1 MTLHTEA
8 EAKAKLCPIARVS
21 GAKEPK
27 AHCQGA
33 ACILWRWRPLMADDP
48 RVQSAIAREIAL
60 LRGETKKPDAFYHKE
75 ALRRV
80 MLDPNA
86 YTYTTEK
93 DRGWCGLG
101 GKPE

>member
-21 GAKEPK
+21 GA
-27 AHCQGA
+27 
-33 ACILWRWRPLMADDP
+33 
-48 RVQSAIAREIAL
+48 
-60 LRGETKKPDAFYHKE
+60 KE